1 MRSLPSSSHLEG
13 RSRKTGIRAQGGS
26 SRVEGRNYLDAGADG
41 VHGQVR
47 EQAQHLGEGGD
58 EEWEDEFPTLI
69 LHFLID
75 VLGNAFVPLI
85 VDSDV
90 YEGGDE
96 GCREGELHPAVE
108 LAAVVLDGGEGEG
121 DGVVVHILAGFEAGG
136 DGVNG
141 VEKDVA
147 HPGSQRR
154 DQSDLNL
161 LRS

>member
-75 VLGNAFVPLI
+75 VLGNTLVPLI
-85 VDSDV
+85 VDGDV
-90 YEGGDE
+90 DEGGDE
-96 GCREGELHPAVE
+96 GGREGELDTPVE
-108 LAAVVLDGGEGEG
+108 LAPIVLDGGEGEG
-121 DGVVVHILAGFEAGG
+121 DGVVVDVFAGLQSGG

-141 VEKDVA
+141 VQKDVA
-147 HPGSQRR
+147 YPGSQRR
-154 DQSDLNL
+154 NQSDLHL
-161 LRS
+161 LR